1 LNSNLKQAVPRMAPA
16 RSREELKRNVIG
28 HMRKLAKLPAR
39 VRSFFQHP
47 TFRYAA

>member
-1 LNSNLKQAVPRMAPA
+1 MAPA
-16 RSREELKRNVIG
+16 RSRDELKRNVIG
-28 HMRKLAKLPAR
+28 HMRKLSKLPAR